1 MSKDPLGAIARMSAA
16 SLLAITPEY
25 WQVRSARDSSVTTL
39 RSEPADF
46 AMKTEFTTID
56 GLRIRCARAEAKGRP
71 TLLFLSPLPQ
81 SIYCYDRSWSALVGE
96 ANLVAIDLPGFGGS
110 EGGMDMMRF
119 DAQSSF
125 LQRAIEHF
133 GLSDV
138 HIVAPDVAMPV
149 ALHYALHREH
159 RAASLLI
166 GDGPGVLPSND
177 GSLVRKIVGSAFW
190 RAMVRVNGART
201 FLASAT
207 AVGYLHYRMSVE
219 ELQDYVDS
227 YTGRINQ
234 VVAYFASY
242 PEGLKTIDPHL
253 ESLALPVHIFWGDT
267 DAFLGAD
274 NARLL
279 ARRLPHSCA
288 TVFENCGHFCYQD
301 RTSEFTALLSEWV
314 NTGYRSV

>member
-1 MSKDPLGAIARMSAA
+1 MSKDPLGAIARISAA

-242 PEGLKTIDPHL
+242 PEGLKTTTTPRVPCVARPYL
-253 ESLALPVHIFWGDT
+253 LGYT